1 MGKRF
6 SRHAFVKLTAAASG
20 ALIVGFDPHAR
31 SWVTEAQ
38 AGQQELEKLP
48 KLDGGLLFDAGSRQ
62 AASVDVGRNFQ
73 RLPLA
78 VLKPGS
84 VQDVVKM
91 VQYANQHQLKIAMRG
106 QGHSQY
112 GQTLVEAGIVIDSST
127 LNAVRLAGAE
137 SVDAQAGASWGEVNE
152 VTLGKGLTPPAMG
165 DTMTLSVGGIL
176 SVGGFSNSSHHF
188 GGVVDTIQELDV
200 VAGDGRLV

>member
-6 SRHAFVKLTAAASG
+6 SRRTLVKLVAASG

-31 SWVTEAQ
+31 SWVTEAR
-38 AGQQELEKLP
+38 AGHQKLEKVP
-48 KLDGGLLFDAGSRQ
+48 KLDGGLLFDEVSRQ

-84 VQDVVKM
+84 VQDVIKM
-91 VQYANQHQLKIAMRG
+91 VQYANQHQLKIAVRR

-112 GQTLVEAGIVIDSST
+112 GQTLVEAGIVIDSAT
-127 LNAVRLAGAE
+127 LNTVTLAGAE
-137 SVDAQAGASWGEVNE
+137 SV
-152 VTLGKGLTPPAMG
+152 
-165 DTMTLSVGGIL
+165 
-176 SVGGFSNSSHHF
+176 
-188 GGVVDTIQELDV
+188 
-200 VAGDGRLV
+200 